1 MFEKK
6 GVTKAIKEMF
16 ADHFEELIL
25 FMKEK
30 MEEEKKKEETEE
42 KESDDKL
49 QAYIDRIRRVNCYRV
64 NKKRHS
70 PIMMGRLIGK
80 SSKF

>member
-6 GVTKAIKEMF
+6 GVTEAIKEMF

-42 KESDDKL
+42 KESDDTCKMP
-49 QAYIDRIRRVNCYRV
+49 RRR
-64 NKKRHS
+64 S
-70 PIMMGRLIGK
+70 
-80 SSKF
+80 